1 MSTAML
7 SGPHNKDK
15 HNNMTRR
22 QFLIAGAVATAGMA
36 LPVEMKGADKN
47 QVKKAPKGSAFTVWQ
62 IPSHSNTIGNSYV
75 FRTRTGKV
83 IVMDGG
89 FPEEAYTLRGFV
101 GALGNEV
108 EAWFISHPHDDH
120 MGALS
125 EILKQ
130 GMQDLRIKA
139 IYHSS
144 ITDKV
149 IDAEPTEAKGRT
161 SVRLRRD
168 ETQDSER
175 CHPAYRESLQQ

>member
-1 MSTAML
+1 MKNDL
-7 SGPHNKDK
+7 
-15 HNNMTRR
+15 TRR

-36 LPVEMKGADKN
+36 LPAEMRGAEKS

-62 IPSHSNTIGNSYV
+62 IPSHKNTIGNSYV
-75 FRTRTGKV
+75 FRTKTGKV

-89 FPEEAYTLRGFV
+89 YPEEAFTMRGFI

-149 IDAEPTEAKGRT
+149 IDAEPKEAKKTRFP
-161 SVRLRRD
+161 SR
-168 ETQDSER
+168 
-175 CHPAYRESLQQ
+175 PW